1 MIAVIIPYYKKK
13 FFRNTLESLAN
24 QTDKRFKVYIG
35 DDDSPENP
43 TDIISEFKDT
53 LNIVYFKFQINLG
66 SKSLVKHWERC
77 MELIRDESW
86 ITILGDDD
94 TYEANVVSEFYKNY
108 SDLFNFDIKVLR
120 YSTIKIDSKSKR
132 ISKLYTN
139 VRIEKS
145 IDFFFKS
152 TRSSLSEYFF
162 DREKLQKIKFKEF
175 PLAWHSDQLAVLEAS
190 DFSYVLSIN
199 DATINVRI
207 SEISISGSKN
217 FYYEKL
223 NASFMFY
230 HYLMKKHLSK
240 FDNQQYDI
248 LSIKLNKC
256 FINNKKRLDWFLKT
270 SYLYL
275 INRKSNNFFLF
286 CCNIIKSL

>member
-1 MIAVIIPYYKKK
+1 MIAIIIPYYKKK
-13 FFRNTLESLAN
+13 FFRNTLKSLAN

-77 MELIRDESW
+77 INLIRDENW

-94 TYEANVVSEFYKNY
+94 TYGANVVSEFYNNY
-108 SDLFNFDIKVLR
+108 NDLFNLDIKVLR
-120 YSTIKIDSKSKR
+120 YSTIKIDSKDKQ
-132 ISKLYTN
+132 ISKVNTN
-139 VRIEKS
+139 ERIEKS
-145 IDFFFKS
+145 IDFFFKN
-152 TRSSLSEYFF
+152 TPSSLSEYFF
-162 DREKLQKIKFKEF
+162 EREQLQKVKFKDF
-175 PLAWHSDQLAVLEAS
+175 PLAWHSDQLAVIEVS
-190 DFSYVLSIN
+190 DFGNVLSVEN
-199 DATINVRI
+199 ANVYVRI
-207 SEISISGSKN
+207 SELSISGN
-217 FYYEKL
+217 QNLYYEKL

-230 HYLMKKHLSK
+230 HYLLKKYLSK
-240 FDNQQYDI
+240 FDKQQYDM

-256 FINNKKRLDWFLKT
+256 FINNKKRVDWFLKT

-275 INRKSNNFFLF
+275 TNKKIKDFFLF
-286 CCNIIKSL
+286 YNQIIKNL